1 MWQRWQM
8 QQSGGVTLHV
18 LYAIE
23 EPILAPVFLSWLSC
37 LPPPLPPFLFLF
49 FSFFSSPPLCMTL
62 AGTWGCPLKGC
73 SSPTSHTY
81 TFAHAYSRTRLVSL
95 WHLAAQRVALTCL
108 SVCLSVS
115 GQKRTRGRHHI
126 TPSAATLTPSTLALH
141 SAHCANPPE
150 RDSTWWETTCQRWQE
165 ALGFIRKLYLWIFL
179 SYDFVFKYL
188 RVKSRLNRT
197 DVFRFY
203 PV

>member
-49 FSFFSSPPLCMTL
+49 FSFFFSPPLCMTL

-108 SVCLSVS
+108 SVCLSVA
-115 GQKRTRGRHHI
+115 RNA
-126 TPSAATLTPSTLALH
+126 PVAATILLHQQLPSPPSTLALH
-141 SAHCANPPE
+141 PPE

-165 ALGFIRKLYLWIFL
+165 ALGFICKLYLWIFL
-179 SYDFVFKYL
+179 FYDFVFEYL